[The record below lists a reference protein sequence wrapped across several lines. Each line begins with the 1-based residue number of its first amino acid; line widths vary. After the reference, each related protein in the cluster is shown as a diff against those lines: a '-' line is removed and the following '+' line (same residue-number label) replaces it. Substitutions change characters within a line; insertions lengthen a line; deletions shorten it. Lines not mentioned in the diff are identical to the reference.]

1 MVTLTTARQH
11 TSPSTALFATSR
23 YLLTYLPTNHQP
35 IVISTAMA
43 GTNPRRPPQFYP
55 GLAAFTDAIEALP
68 QETIRHFTL
77 LREVDAKAS
86 GPEDLL
92 RNFIKNALSIPPP
105 LQAPPKAEPITEP
118 ARVLDDQSDKPLSN
132 NNNNNNNNNTS
143 STSSNLSDNNQ
154 SNEHVKRSRLHEVRV
169 LISDL
174 LLTLD
179 EKIHVISTASEAL
192 AKHQVRIDDAYGA
205 TTREI
210 DSVLRDGNPAHWA
223 YGNSIL
229 ESSFNLGAG
238 ANENMSTGYPVDPDS
253 SIGTSRADGR
263 REGASRRYAHAPEQL
278 EPKTINQTEPTTLNY
293 ENSPTIPAAKRRK
306 GVTHG
311 NQLNKTLAPERSAA
325 QARSGAYSN
334 SHILQNTKT
343 QPIAKVHGSQS
354 STSNQKQPASRK
366 RMPAPP
372 VATLLSPTKHNFT
385 DSRAMGA
392 PPQSS
397 ENFIIAELDGGK
409 KDMGHR
415 NPRSKSHLTKPDA
428 PRAVPKIDNH
438 VKQEEKILSFESKPA
453 TIPKPPQDKSLQSEN
468 EAMVS
473 SDKETSNQKLDST
486 APQGTP
492 ADTTKDIAKNDQNVT
507 LGDEGPAAVEKFP
520 RDINVAEKSSQVGPP
535 KALPHR
541 LFKSSNEPSVQMD
554 DKSILNN
561 ARGDNGNNAGGNGN
575 NDDNDDDDNNDDDD
589 DEGEGDDDEGDVD
602 ADEMRY
608 CYCNQ
613 ISYGKMV
620 ACDGPGCQRE
630 WFHLPCV
637 GLSHMPSSKDKWYC
651 RECRTAIQN
660 TPKASKASQH
670 RV

>member
-1 MVTLTTARQH
+1 
-11 TSPSTALFATSR
+11 
-23 YLLTYLPTNHQP
+23 
-35 IVISTAMA
+35 MA

-92 RNFIKNALSIPPP
+92 RNFIKNALSISPP

-118 ARVLDDQSDKPLSN
+118 VRVLDDQSHPDKPLSNSSSN
-132 NNNNNNNNNTS
+132 NNNNNN
-143 STSSNLSDNNQ
+143 SNLSDNNQ
-154 SNEHVKRSRLHEVRV
+154 SNEHVKRSRLHEVRA

-179 EKIHVISTASEAL
+179 EKIHVISTASETL
-192 AKHQVRIDDAYGA
+192 AKHQVRIDDAYSA

-238 ANENMSTGYPVDPDS
+238 ANENMSTGYPVEPDPG
-253 SIGTSRADGR
+253 IGTSRADSR

-278 EPKTINQTEPTTLNY
+278 EPKTINQTEPTTLIY

-311 NQLNKTLAPERSAA
+311 NQLNKTLAPERSAT

-334 SHILQNTKT
+334 SHILQSTKT
-343 QPIAKVHGSQS
+343 QPVTKAHGSQN

-415 NPRSKSHLTKPDA
+415 NPRSKPHSTKPDA

-468 EAMVS
+468 EATVS
-473 SDKETSNQKLDST
+473 SDKEISNRKLDST

-492 ADTTKDIAKNDQNVT
+492 ANTTKDIAKNDQNVT
-507 LGDEGPAAVEKFP
+507 LGDEGPATVEKFP
-520 RDINVAEKSSQVGPP
+520 RDIDVAEKSS
-535 KALPHR
+535 
-541 LFKSSNEPSVQMD
+541 
-554 DKSILNN
+554 
-561 ARGDNGNNAGGNGN
+561 
-575 NDDNDDDDNNDDDD
+575 
-589 DEGEGDDDEGDVD
+589 
-602 ADEMRY
+602 
-608 CYCNQ
+608 Q

-637 GLSHMPSSKDKWYC
+637 GLSHMPSSKGMHSIDK
-651 RECRTAIQN
+651 I
-660 TPKASKASQH
+660 
-670 RV
+670 

>member
-1 MVTLTTARQH
+1 
-11 TSPSTALFATSR
+11 
-23 YLLTYLPTNHQP
+23 
-35 IVISTAMA
+35 MA

-520 RDINVAEKSSQVGPP
+520 RDINVAEKVSGRGAIASVVKSAPKPSMILDIVKSSQVGPP

>member
-1 MVTLTTARQH
+1 
-11 TSPSTALFATSR
+11 
-23 YLLTYLPTNHQP
+23 
-35 IVISTAMA
+35 MA

-92 RNFIKNALSIPPP
+92 RNFIKNALSISPP

-118 ARVLDDQSDKPLSN
+118 VRVLDDQSHPDKPLSNSSSN
-132 NNNNNNNNNTS
+132 NNNNNN
-143 STSSNLSDNNQ
+143 SNLSDNNQ
-154 SNEHVKRSRLHEVRV
+154 SNEHVKRSRLHEVRA

-179 EKIHVISTASEAL
+179 EKIHVISTASETL
-192 AKHQVRIDDAYGA
+192 AKHQVRIDDAYSA

-238 ANENMSTGYPVDPDS
+238 ANENMSTGYPVEPDPG
-253 SIGTSRADGR
+253 IGTSRADSR

-278 EPKTINQTEPTTLNY
+278 EPKTINQTEPTTLIY

-311 NQLNKTLAPERSAA
+311 NQLNKTLAPERSAT

-334 SHILQNTKT
+334 SHILQSTKT
-343 QPIAKVHGSQS
+343 QPVTKAHGSQN

-415 NPRSKSHLTKPDA
+415 NPRSKPHSTKPDA

-468 EAMVS
+468 EATVS
-473 SDKETSNQKLDST
+473 SDKEISNRKLDST

-492 ADTTKDIAKNDQNVT
+492 ANTTKDIAKNDQNVT
-507 LGDEGPAAVEKFP
+507 LGDEGPATVEKFP
-520 RDINVAEKSSQVGPP
+520 RDIDVAEKSSQVGPP

-541 LFKSSNEPSVQMD
+541 PFKSSNDPS
-554 DKSILNN
+554 
-561 ARGDNGNNAGGNGN
+561 
-575 NDDNDDDDNNDDDD
+575 
-589 DEGEGDDDEGDVD
+589 
-602 ADEMRY
+602 
-608 CYCNQ
+608 

-651 RECRTAIQN
+651 RECRTTIQN
-660 TPKASKASQH
+660 TPKASKAGQH